1 MQFLAWLAEFIL
13 FSLKFHP
20 QIYNGPQFKIF
31 KAGEINVIKIV
42 LKSLDKMED
51 LHGSAYF
58 QFLRAQLQL
67 ILIAP
72 KGRRFDKQILV
83 VAAEIYGISP
93 AAYKMI
99 YRSGVLAIP
108 SVSTI

>member
-1 MQFLAWLAEFIL
+1 MDDVV
-13 FSLKFHP
+13 S
-20 QIYNGPQFKIF
+20 
-31 KAGEINVIKIV
+31 VIGNYENENYDYLNIV
-42 LKSLDKMED
+42 LESLDKMED
-51 LHGSAYF
+51 LHGSAHF

-83 VAAEIYGISP
+83 AAAEIYGISA

-99 YRSGVLAIP
+99 YHFGVLAIP
-108 SVSTI
+108 SVTTIKKMLRASFNDDLNEN